1 MDRIGTPELVWRW
14 FAAHWFTQFDGH
26 QIEGEFAVWDA
37 SGSSGRNGPGGP
49 GGDRVEVRV
58 VARELAR
65 HAPLDLYAALRAVLP
80 AEEVFLFESLEG
92 APADR
97 RSAVVG
103 FGRLA
108 EVRVHADRVE
118 VEGATPELKRAL
130 AGAVEAAG
138 LVTDGPAAGC
148 PVAHHPLPDGPYVFR
163 SGGPARVWEALAR
176 VQGLFSVT
184 TALPDT
190 GYAFGFLTTLAYESA
205 WHMEEL
211 PERGDAGGGRPDIVL
226 TLFRDTVWY
235 GVADG
240 RVRLLRADSPA
251 FAGLAEPPA
260 LPDLPEPPAT
270 GGGSGA
276 AGALPPAPRPRSV
289 RDSVD
294 RETFLGWAAR
304 CLEHIGVGDVYQI
317 QIGHRI
323 DVESDLTPLEVYRRL
338 RGRNPSPY
346 MYLAAQA
353 GRTLIGASPE
363 LFFRIEDGGIVMR
376 PIAGTARRGPDE
388 GVNRQRV
395 KEMRES
401 VKERAEHIMLV
412 DLCRNDIG
420 RVALPSTQPVD
431 RLMEVEAYSH
441 VFHLVSTVSG
451 RLAPEVGVWDAVR
464 ATFPAGTM
472 SGAPKVRA
480 MEIIHGLERER
491 RGAYA
496 GAVGLV
502 DVRGWSELALC
513 IRTIEHDGRTYST
526 QSSAGMVAQ
535 SEPESEW
542 QETLAKMGAAYW
554 ALTGEELL
562 P

>member
-1 MDRIGTPELVWRW
+1 M
-14 FAAHWFTQFDGH
+14 
-26 QIEGEFAVWDA
+26 WDSRVSPDA
-37 SGSSGRNGPGGP
+37 GSG
-49 GGDRVEVRV
+49 RVEVRV
-58 VARELAR
+58 EVEELAG
-65 HAPLDLYAALRAVLP
+65 HAPPDLYAALRAVLP
-80 AEEVFLFESLEG
+80 AEEVFLLESLEG

-108 EVRVHADRVE
+108 EIRVHADRVE
-118 VEGATPELKRAL
+118 VDGAAPELKRAL

-148 PVAHHPLPDGPYVFR
+148 PVVHHPLPEGPYVFR
-163 SGGPARVWEALAR
+163 SERPAQVWDALGRA
-176 VQGLFSVT
+176 QGLFSVT
-184 TALPDT
+184 TELPGT
-190 GYAFGFLTTLAYESA
+190 GYAFGFLTSLAYESA

-211 PERGDAGGGRPDIVL
+211 PERADGDGGRPDIVL
-226 TLFRDTVWY
+226 TLFRNTVWY
-235 GVADG
+235 DVEGG
-240 RVRLLRADSPA
+240 RVRRLRADSPA
-251 FAGLAEPPA
+251 FAGLAEQPG
-260 LPDLPEPPAT
+260 LPDVAGVSGTFATSGVPE
-270 GGGSGA
+270 
-276 AGALPPAPRPRSV
+276 APVPHSV

-304 CLEHIGVGDVYQI
+304 CLQHIGVGDVYQI
-317 QIGHRI
+317 QIGHRV
-323 DVESDLTPLEVYRRL
+323 DVETGLTPLEVYRRL
-338 RGRNPSPY
+338 RARNPSPY

-388 GVNRQRV
+388 ETNRRRV

-401 VKERAEHIMLV
+401 VKEQAEHIMLV

-431 RLMEVEAYSH
+431 RLMEVETYSH

-480 MEIIHGLERER
+480 MEIIDGLERER

-513 IRTIEHDGRTYST
+513 IRTIEYDGRTYST